1 MGVLKFMLAVS
12 PIVFVL
18 VGILAF
24 KKPAMKVAPLALL
37 WTLALAFTYFNV
49 TGLGFKENVAAYDA
63 LLWKGIKEG
72 GKIVAMVFGAFVILN
87 TLKKTGAIEDVKNTV
102 AHISG
107 SDRRVQL
114 IVVGL
119 MVPIFLEGAAGAG
132 APAAIAAP
140 FLVALG
146 FDPVLAIAVAL
157 LGDATPCS
165 WGGAGLT
172 TISGGA
178 ALVDAG
184 VSTAALNSAMVGRIH
199 MFGVMVIP
207 FIMVAIAFGR
217 KGFKNIVPYLCY
229 AGVTTGVTMFFLS
242 NFIGPE
248 VTSMGT
254 GIISILFS
262 VAYVKLVPIK
272 TPEEFRYKTP
282 EKAER
287 KYSAWRAMSPY
298 IYMLI
303 LLPAVRYGVPA
314 FVKNGFALM
323 CTFGYIVWVDA
334 VIFLCAVLGAITLGM
349 RAEDFGGAFTGVT
362 GGGSVTVVRQ
372 SKDGKAPVYEQV
384 SAAQARAMEGRTFFS
399 DASACV
405 KNFPGAVGKA
415 LHRSEFGSVC
425 KSTIGSVCPVLV
437 TMGSLLVLA
446 YIMQSK
452 TTGMMNLIAGDISRL
467 AGMFYPAAAVFIGT
481 MGAFITG
488 TGLGSNIMFAGM
500 HTQAATSLGMN
511 PITVF
516 AGQNAGASLG
526 NLICPNNTVAAC
538 ATVGQVG
545 NESKVMRKT
554 LPAWGI
560 ILTLYM
566 ALAMVYTLVVF
577 PGFGM

>member
-1 MGVLKFMLAVS
+1 MGVFEFVLAAS
-12 PIVFVL
+12 PIAFVL

-24 KKPAMKVAPLALL
+24 KKPAMKVAPLALI
-37 WTLALAFTYFNV
+37 WTLVLAFTYFNV
-49 TGLGFKENVAAYDA
+49 TGLTFKENVAAYDA

-102 AHISG
+102 ARISG
-107 SDRRVQL
+107 NDRRVQL

-146 FDPVLAIAVAL
+146 FDPIVAIAVAL

-184 VSTAALNSAMVGRIH
+184 ISTAALNSAMVGRIH

-229 AGVTTGVTMFFLS
+229 AGVTTGATMFFLS
-242 NFIGPE
+242 NFVGPE
-248 VTSMGT
+248 ITSMGT
-254 GIISILFS
+254 GILSMLFS

-272 TPEEFRYKTP
+272 TPEEFRYKAP
-282 EKAER
+282 EKVEQ

-298 IYMLI
+298 LYMLI

-314 FVKNGFALM
+314 FVENGFALM
-323 CTFGYIVWVDA
+323 CTFGYIVWVDV

-349 RAEDFGGAFTGVT
+349 RAEDFGGAFSGIT
-362 GGGSVTVVRQ
+362 GGGSVTVARA
-372 SKDGKAPVYEQV
+372 GKNGEIVYEQV
-384 SAAQARAMEGRTFFS
+384 SVAQARAMEGHTFFS

-405 KNFPGAVGKA
+405 KNFPVAVRKA
-415 LHRSEFGSVC
+415 LRRSEFGSVC
-425 KSTIGSVCPVLV
+425 KTTIGSVCPVLV

-446 YIMQSK
+446 YTMQSS
-452 TTGMMNLIAGDISRL
+452 TTGMMSLIAGDISDL
-467 AGMFYPAAAVFIGT
+467 AGTFYPAAAVFIGT
-481 MGAFITG
+481 MGSFITG

-500 HTQAATSLGMN
+500 HTQAATTLGMN

-526 NLICPNNTVAAC
+526 NLICANNTVAAC

-554 LPAWGI
+554 LPACGI
-560 ILTLYM
+560 LVALYM
-566 ALAMVYTLVVF
+566 VLSMVYTLVMF
-577 PGFGM
+577 PNFGM